1 MSKAAKEYLA
11 KKKLER
17 MEWNNARFAIA
28 WLIVVILVGIAIFVF
43 GPTNRANAS
52 ELDAWEFRFFGI
64 NYKDFQERHWEK
76 VVIGGVS
83 SVVAH
88 EVLGHMLASEMM
100 GMGTPSFDFC
110 DFVVYAGDGYD
121 DTSRDQQAWYS
132 ASGLVIQSLGSIL
145 LTSIPATRH
154 SDFTVGWNAV
164 TMVTGTMYGITG
176 GTKEDSSDVQLM
188 NDRDW
193 PGTEIAYGTGLIGG
207 ITTYIS
213 LDKED

>member
-1 MSKAAKEYLA
+1 MTEQARQYLA
-11 KKKLER
+11 KKELKRIEDNSA
-17 MEWNNARFAIA
+17 WFGYAIM
-28 WLIVVILVGIAIFVF
+28 LIVIIVCIVIFVF

-52 ELDAWEFRFFGI
+52 ELDAWEIRFFGI
-64 NYKDFQERHWEK
+64 NYKDFQDRNWEN

-88 EVLGHMLASEMM
+88 EVLGHMLASEMT
-100 GMGTPSFDFC
+100 GMGHPSFDAC
-110 DFVVYAGDGYD
+110 DFVVYAGNGYD
-121 DTSRDQQAWYS
+121 DASRDRQAWYS
-132 ASGLVIQSLGSIL
+132 ASGLIVQSFGSII
-145 LTSIPATRH
+145 LTTIPATRY
-154 SDFTVGWNAV
+154 SDFTVGWNAA

-176 GTKEDSSDVQLM
+176 GTKEDSSDVKRM

-213 LDKED
+213 LDKEH